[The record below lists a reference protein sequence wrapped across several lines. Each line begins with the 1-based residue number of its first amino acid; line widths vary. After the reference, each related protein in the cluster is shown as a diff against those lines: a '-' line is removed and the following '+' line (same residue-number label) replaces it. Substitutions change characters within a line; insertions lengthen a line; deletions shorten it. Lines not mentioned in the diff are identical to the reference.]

1 MVPRFQIN
9 KRPSPLITNED
20 NTIEV
25 IINEVYDNDKDE
37 KEENRKSI
45 FFLEKVKK
53 LQASKKL
60 GASSPGVSV
69 KYQSVILTIGQIISA
84 FILKKC
90 NI

>member
-45 FFLEKVKK
+45 FFSGKSEKI
-53 LQASKKL
+53 AS
-60 GASSPGVSV
+60 
-69 KYQSVILTIGQIISA
+69 
-84 FILKKC
+84 
-90 NI
+90 

>member
-9 KRPSPLITNED
+9 KRPSPLTTNED

-45 FFLEKVKK
+45 FFSGKSEKI
-53 LQASKKL
+53 AS
-60 GASSPGVSV
+60 
-69 KYQSVILTIGQIISA
+69 
-84 FILKKC
+84 
-90 NI
+90 